1 MRLLLLSLVM
11 LAVLIG
17 AHKADAACGA
27 KIAGAQSVVTGNNSS
42 R

>member
-1 MRLLLLSLVM
+1 MRLLLLSVVM

-17 AHKADAACGA
+17 AHKADAASSG
-27 KIAGAQSVVTGNNSS
+27 KIVGTQSVTAAAN

>member
-1 MRLLLLSLVM
+1 MRLLLLGLVL

-17 AHKADAACGA
+17 AQKAEAACSA
-27 KIAGAQSVVTGNNSS
+27 KTVGTQSVTAAAN

>member
-1 MRLLLLSLVM
+1 MRLLLLGLVM

-17 AHKADAACGA
+17 AHKADASSANTVGT
-27 KIAGAQSVVTGNNSS
+27 QSVTAAAN

>member
-17 AHKADAACGA
+17 AHKADAACSA
-27 KIAGAQSVVTGNNSS
+27 KIVGSHSLVTGHHAA